1 MAAKVRYCIFMPERY
16 IMIMPSGSGTFPV
29 SLFKATREDKG
40 HDMAKVRFITN
51 LIAPVCVPANRN
63 KSVYPITTR
72 FGMFPLIRNLL
83 LLAFILV
90 SCYSPKTNSKTVK
103 KKFDVQGHRGCR
115 GLMPENTIPAMIK
128 ALQLGVTTLE
138 MDAVITKDKQ
148 VILSHEPF
156 FGWEI
161 STTPDGKTFS
171 FKEEK
176 NHNIYRMNYNEVRQW
191 DVGLKVHPR
200 FPQQQ
205 KMKAYKPLLAEV
217 IDSAEQYIKANGLQP
232 VDYNIETKS
241 DDATDNTFHPAPEEF
256 VDLLIAVIKE
266 KKIEK
271 RTIIQSFDIRT
282 LQVMR
287 RKYPKIR
294 TALLIE
300 GFNKSSIQENLNK
313 LGFTP
318 AIYSPEF
325 LLVNE
330 EMVKFCHDKGMLLI
344 PWTVN
349 DRKNIDRLIQ
359 LGADGIITD
368 FPDLFVQEKK

>member
-1 MAAKVRYCIFMPERY
+1 MQ
-16 IMIMPSGSGTFPV
+16 
-29 SLFKATREDKG
+29 
-40 HDMAKVRFITN
+40 
-51 LIAPVCVPANRN
+51 
-63 KSVYPITTR
+63 
-72 FGMFPLIRNLL
+72 
-83 LLAFILV
+83 
-90 SCYSPKTNSKTVK
+90 

-148 VILSHEPF
+148 VIVSHEPF

-176 NHNIYRMNYNEVRQW
+176 NYNIYRMNYDEVRQW
-191 DVGLKVHPR
+191 DVGLKPHPR

-205 KMKAYKPLLAEV
+205 KIKAYKPLLAEV
-217 IDSAEQYIKANGLQP
+217 IDSAEQYIKASSLQP

-256 VDLLIAVIKE
+256 VDLLIGVIRE

-271 RTIIQSFDIRT
+271 RVIIQSFDIRT
-282 LQVMR
+282 LQVMH
-287 RKYPKIR
+287 RKHPKIR

-300 GFNKSSIQENLNK
+300 GFNKSPIQENLNK

-330 EMVKFCHDKGMLLI
+330 EMVKFCHEKGMLLI

-359 LGADGIITD
+359 SGVDGIITD
-368 FPDLFVQEKK
+368 YPDLISPGEK